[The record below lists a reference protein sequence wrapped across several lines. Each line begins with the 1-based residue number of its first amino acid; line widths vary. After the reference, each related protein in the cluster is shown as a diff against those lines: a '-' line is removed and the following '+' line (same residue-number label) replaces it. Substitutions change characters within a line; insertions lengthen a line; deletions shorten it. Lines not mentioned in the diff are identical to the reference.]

1 MKYIK
6 KFNTIKI
13 SLLVCWFLSLP
24 FGEVGGAF
32 AQAYKGKVVN
42 YKTKQPVE
50 YANVGIP
57 NKGYGVTCNENGEFT
72 LKITSESDTDIV
84 KIFSIGYKTQYMQV
98 KQFKAFN
105 VNELMTIALTEQG
118 YELGTV
124 TVRPNEYETMI
135 VGGKDVSEFKCDGK
149 VDFHAE
155 KKDTATIRKN
165 KEKGVSEKGIGLEF
179 GNKIKIDK
187 GQQTFIDKIR
197 FKTCLKPQ
205 DTCIYRINIYKEDAT
220 LKRHMT
226 PIGMVKEITTINIM
240 KQPVILKVIG
250 KEGVQEIDVS
260 SQNIEV
266 DDDFIIAIEC
276 VYTSNNDIN
285 LAMKVNMFGSTDLI
299 IRDNTM
305 SEWFKIP
312 LIDATFVSATVTYK
326 KKKGFFARLFD

>member
-1 MKYIK
+1 MKKLTTLLFTILL
-6 KFNTIKI
+6 FNIQQ
-13 SLLVCWFLSLP
+13 FY
-24 FGEVGGAF
+24 
-32 AQAYKGKVVN
+32 AQTYKGKVIN
-42 YKTKQPVE
+42 YKTKTPVE

-57 NKGYGVTCNENGEFT
+57 NKGYGVTCNEAGEFS
-72 LKITSESDTDIV
+72 LKITTESDTDIV

-98 KQFKAFN
+98 KQFKALSI
-105 VNELMTIALTEQG
+105 NEVMTVPLTEQG
-118 YELGTV
+118 YDLQTV
-124 TVRPNEYETMI
+124 TVRPNEYQTAI

-149 VDFHAE
+149 VGFSVG
-155 KKDTATIRKN
+155 KKDSATIRRE
-165 KEKGVSEKGIGLEF
+165 KEEGISDKGIGLEF

-205 DTCIYRINIYKEDAT
+205 DTCVYRINIYKEDAT

-226 PIGMVKEITTINIM
+226 PIGMVKEITTINVM
-240 KQPVILKVIG
+240 KAPVIIKVIG
-250 KEGVQEIDVS
+250 QEGVQEIDVS
-260 SQNIEV
+260 NQNIEV
-266 DDDFIIAIEC
+266 NDDFIIAIEC

-285 LAMKVNMFGSTDLI
+285 LAMKVNMFGSTDFL

-326 KKKGFFARLFD
+326 KKKGFFSRLFN